1 MLKRNKGVFSV
12 PKVVASPNESTEQ
25 LLRRF
30 RKTVTRSGLM
40 SEIRRRRW
48 HVSKSE
54 ERRIEKKKAI
64 RRSRRR
70 GTNHNDM

>member
-1 MLKRNKGVFSV
+1 MPSV
-12 PKVVASPNESTEQ
+12 ELRSNESQEQ

-30 RKTVTRSGLM
+30 RKEVAKSKVL
-40 SEIRRRRW
+40 SDLRRRRW

-64 RRSRRR
+64 RRARRKSRTRR
-70 GTNHNDM
+70 